1 MNQEEFARRVT
12 AMQNR
17 MYRVACAYLRGEH
30 DRLDAVSQAI
40 LRAWEKH
47 GGLRQPQY
55 FDTWLIR
62 ILIRECIA
70 IQRRQAR
77 VIPMDRTPSKLLAL
91 TRRSS
96 FSTQIELLNSLAF
109 WIKNVAGRAC
119 SPT

>member
-47 GGLRQPQY
+47 GGLR
-55 FDTWLIR
+55 
-62 ILIRECIA
+62 
-70 IQRRQAR
+70 
-77 VIPMDRTPSKLLAL
+77 
-91 TRRSS
+91 
-96 FSTQIELLNSLAF
+96 
-109 WIKNVAGRAC
+109 
-119 SPT
+119 

>member
-47 GGLRQPQY
+47 GGLADPHPDPRMHRHPAQAGTGNPHGH
-55 FDTWLIR
+55 
-62 ILIRECIA
+62 IA
-70 IQRRQAR
+70 GYAR
-77 VIPMDRTPSKLLAL
+77 P
-91 TRRSS
+91 
-96 FSTQIELLNSLAF
+96 
-109 WIKNVAGRAC
+109 
-119 SPT
+119 

>member
-62 ILIRECIA
+62 ILIRECRHPAQAGTGNPHGHIA
-70 IQRRQAR
+70 GYAR
-77 VIPMDRTPSKLLAL
+77 P
-91 TRRSS
+91 
-96 FSTQIELLNSLAF
+96 
-109 WIKNVAGRAC
+109 
-119 SPT
+119 